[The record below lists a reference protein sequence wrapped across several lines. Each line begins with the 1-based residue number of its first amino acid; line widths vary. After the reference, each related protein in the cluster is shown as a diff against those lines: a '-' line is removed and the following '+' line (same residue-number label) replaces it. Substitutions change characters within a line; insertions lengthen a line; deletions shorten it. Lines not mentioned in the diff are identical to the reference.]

1 MKREA
6 LLAHLR
12 SKGCEWV
19 REGGS
24 HSIWR
29 NPVTGEVQSVPR
41 HKEVKRFTTKS
52 ICPRLGI
59 EASKGAWNPP
69 ALRRWT
75 DRIS

>member
-12 SKGCEWV
+12 SRGCELV

-29 NPVTGEVQSVPR
+29 NPATGEIQAIPR

-52 ICPRLGI
+52 ICRRLGV
-59 EASKGAWNPP
+59 EVPKGP
-69 ALRRWT
+69 
-75 DRIS
+75 

>member
-12 SKGCEWV
+12 SKGCVLV

-29 NPVTGEVQSVPR
+29 NPANGEIQAVPR

-52 ICPRLGI
+52 ICRRLGI
-59 EASKGAWNPP
+59 VVPKGA
-69 ALRRWT
+69 
-75 DRIS
+75 